1 MTAPA
6 ADPHSGDQMPTFAL
20 PFPAIDPVLVQL
32 GPLAI
37 RWYAL
42 AYIAGLVLGWLLARV
57 LVARPALWGGTS
69 PMTPQDLDD
78 ALFWATLGVILG
90 GRLGYVLFYNPAY
103 FAANPQDIVAV
114 WKGGMSFHG
123 GLAGTLVA
131 LVLFARARGIRVM
144 SLLDVSGV
152 VAPIGLFFGRLAN
165 FINGELWGRPA
176 DVPWAI
182 VFPHGGPVPRHPS
195 QLYEAALEGI
205 VLFLIMLVVVRLGG
219 LKRPGVAVGI
229 FGIGYG
235 VSRIVAEFFREP
247 DVQLGYLAFGT
258 TMGMWLSVPLVV
270 AGAGLLLYALKRKP
284 AA

>member
-1 MTAPA
+1 
-6 ADPHSGDQMPTFAL
+6 MPTFAL

-42 AYIAGLVLGWLLARV
+42 AYIAGLVIGWLLARAM
-57 LVARPALWGGTS
+57 VARPALWGGTS

-144 SLLDVSGV
+144 SLLDVAGV

-205 VLFLIMLVVVRLGG
+205 VLFAVMLVVVRLGG
-219 LKRPGVAVGI
+219 LKRPGVAAGI
-229 FGIGYG
+229 FGMGYG
-235 VSRIVAEFFREP
+235 ISRIIGEFFREP

-258 TMGMWLSVPLVV
+258 TMGMWLSVPLVL